1 MKNYAMRSRQRGLSF
16 IGLVFMLVVL
26 VCAAVVTAQ
35 SVPVLLEY
43 QAIMKA
49 AKKAA
54 SEGGSVINVRG
65 SFDRS
70 AAIDDFTSVTGKDL
84 EITKVNDEVVVGFA
98 YHRDIHLVGP
108 AYLVYK
114 FEKQTK

>member
-49 AKKAA
+49 AVSRGQSRTAA
-54 SEGGSVINVRG
+54 ARSYASQLFGG
-65 SFDRS
+65 
-70 AAIDDFTSVTGKDL
+70 
-84 EITKVNDEVVVGFA
+84 
-98 YHRDIHLVGP
+98 
-108 AYLVYK
+108 
-114 FEKQTK
+114 

>member
-1 MKNYAMRSRQRGLSF
+1 M
-16 IGLVFMLVVL
+16 IH
-26 VCAAVVTAQ
+26 
-35 SVPVLLEY
+35 
-43 QAIMKA
+43 
-49 AKKAA
+49 
-54 SEGGSVINVRG
+54 VRG

-70 AAIDDFTSVTGKDL
+70 AAIDDFSSVTGKDL